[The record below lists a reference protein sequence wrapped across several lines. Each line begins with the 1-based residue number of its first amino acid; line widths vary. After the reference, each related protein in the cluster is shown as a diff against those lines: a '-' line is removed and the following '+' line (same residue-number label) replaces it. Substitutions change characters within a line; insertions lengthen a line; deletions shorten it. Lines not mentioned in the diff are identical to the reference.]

1 MSLRR
6 LAVLVFLMV
15 GMSVV
20 LKPAEAQTS
29 NAACPAL
36 VEMALT
42 QVGNNCADLGRN
54 SACYGFNQLFA
65 RFNQAVDSNFFQKP
79 SDRVAL
85 ALLSSIQ
92 TAPLDLDLKQW
103 GISVMNVQAN
113 VPDTLPG
120 QAVTFLLLGDSEIE
134 NAVLPDAQTVPAVT
148 VILQTGAD
156 LRSSA
161 LPDGAIIGKLAAGT
175 VVDADAI
182 SQDGT
187 ALRLVL
193 NEASGWV
200 NREAV
205 NPNPTLDRLPRISAN
220 SQSPMQ
226 SFYFRTRTGSVL
238 ECAQTPSVLIIQ
250 SPQNI
255 KVNLTANGAD
265 IELGSLITL
274 QVLPDGR
281 TMQLTTLEGE
291 AIINKGQPDEIRVPA
306 GSTTTHCLS
315 EAADLGIDGKAN
327 DQVIGDD
334 CSWEQPRS
342 ATFMEL
348 EQGQTGQAIIDRL
361 GLTQV
366 EPPVPTVTPV
376 VGEPTATVTAA
387 PPPPTECPIGT
398 NINHVVVSG
407 ENLFRIS
414 VRYKTSM
421 GAIMAAN
428 GITNAERIYTGQ
440 NLVIPCGVDT
450 GLPTVPQ
457 QPPTNEQPPG
467 PPIIPGLDCTP
478 FRATSPLDGLNYGM
492 NTFYWD
498 GLAAA
503 TGYRVNIYGI
513 DEARG
518 RLVRSF
524 EQQGNITNLTAD
536 ITIETAGYGF
546 SFAWDVQALYN
557 GAVLCTSAR
566 TTVPRGA
573 PGGSTSVVIPT
584 PVPVPTATMTV
595 PPPPPTFTATWS
607 CGTLTPNSFKVDYAN
622 APVGTVSI
630 TINYAILTGG
640 VVPGPITGPV
650 PPDPGTV
657 YFNSSGGGTVGSGTI
672 TANPSGTL
680 LPLLPTTLT
689 C

>member
-6 LAVLVFLMV
+6 LAVMVLLMV

-20 LKPAEAQTS
+20 LSPTEAQTS

-54 SACYGFNQLFA
+54 SACYGFNQLTA
-65 RFNQAVDSNFFQKP
+65 RFNQVVDANYFQRP
-79 SDRVAL
+79 SDRVDL
-85 ALLSSIQ
+85 GLLSSIQ
-92 TAPLDLDLKQW
+92 TAPLDLDLEQW
-103 GISVMNVQAN
+103 GIAVMNVQAN

-134 NAVLPDAQTVPAVT
+134 NAVVAENTVPAVT
-148 VILQTGAD
+148 VILQMATD

-161 LPDGAIIGKLAAGT
+161 LTDSGTIGKLAAGT
-175 VVDADAI
+175 VVDADGI
-182 SQDGT
+182 SADG
-187 ALRLVL
+187 AYIRLVL
-193 NEASGWV
+193 NEAIGWV
-200 NREAV
+200 SREAV
-205 NPNPTLDRLPRISAN
+205 NPNPTLDRLPRIALNSA
-220 SQSPMQ
+220 SPMQ
-226 SFYFRTRTGSVL
+226 SFYFRTRTGGRL
-238 ECAQTPSVLIIQ
+238 ECAQTPSVLTIQ

-274 QVLPDGR
+274 QILPDGQ

-291 AIINKGQPDEIRVPA
+291 VVINKGKPDEVRVPA

-315 EAADLGIDGKAN
+315 QPQDLGIDGRAN

-348 EQGQTGQAIIDRL
+348 EQGQTAQAIIDRL
-361 GLTQV
+361 GLSQIET
-366 EPPVPTVTPV
+366 PVPTEQPV
-376 VGEPTATVTAA
+376 VGEPTSTPTAA
-387 PPPPTECPIGT
+387 PPPPTECPVGT

-421 GAIMAAN
+421 GAIMLAN

-467 PPIIPGLDCTP
+467 PPVIPGLDCTP
-478 FRATSPLDGLNYGM
+478 FRATSPLDGLNYGA

-524 EQQGNITNLTAD
+524 EQQGGATNLTAD
-536 ITIETAGYGF
+536 ITIETTGYGF

-557 GAVLCTSAR
+557 GTVLCTSAR

-573 PGGSTSVVIPT
+573 PGSPVSGSVATT
-584 PVPVPTATMTV
+584 PVPAPTATMTI
-595 PPPPPTFTATWS
+595 PPPPPPFTATWS
-607 CGTLTPNSFKVDYAN
+607 CSALTPNTFKVDYFN
-622 APVGTVSI
+622 APAGTTSVI
-630 TINYAILTGG
+630 VNYVVLGGG
-640 VVPGPITGPV
+640 VTPAPITGTV
-650 PPDPGTV
+650 PPLSGTV
-657 YFNSSGGGTVGSGTI
+657 FFNSTSFGTVGGGTI
-672 TANPSGTL
+672 TANPSGTVVT
-680 LPLLPTTLT
+680 LPGTLS